1 MIIGISGK
9 KKSGKDTVANYLK
22 DKFGYTVYHY
32 ADPLK
37 EFCRDL
43 LGLDEKLL
51 WGTDEDKN
59 TLTGYKFEDLYNI
72 ATGLLNP
79 TKDYEFQDYLNDF
92 MPDNSCSYMTYREV
106 LQYFG
111 TEVFRAFNKSIWVDT
126 TFRKIER
133 DNCKLAVIADV
144 RFEDE
149 VEAILS
155 RNGDVIRL
163 LRNSGKVDEH
173 KSETILDGYNFK
185 NIIDNRA
192 ETLGET
198 FSHVDYF
205 MYKILSKKG

>member
-22 DKFGYTVYHY
+22 DKFGYTIYHY

-59 TLTGYKFEDLYNI
+59 TLTKYTFYDFHDI
-72 ATGLLNP
+72 A
-79 TKDYEFQDYLNDF
+79 
-92 MPDNSCSYMTYREV
+92 CSIMKIRNFSENRNYMSYREI

-111 TEVFRAFNKSIWVDT
+111 TEVFRAFYQSIWVET
-126 TFRKIER
+126 TLRRIER

-149 VEAILS
+149 VQGILDK
-155 RNGDVIRL
+155 NGDVIRL

-173 KSETILDGYNFK
+173 KSETVLDGYNFK

-192 ETLGET
+192 ETLEET
-198 FSHVDYF
+198 YSHVDYF
-205 MYKILSKKG
+205 MYKILNKRG

>member
-1 MIIGISGK
+1 MIIGVSGK

-22 DKFGYTVYHY
+22 EKFGYTIYHY

-59 TLTGYKFEDLYNI
+59 TSTNYKFEDLYNI
-72 ATGLLNP
+72 ATRLINP
-79 TKDYEFQDYLNDF
+79 TEDFEFQEHINNM
-92 MPDNSCSYMTYREV
+92 MPDNSSKYMTYREV

-111 TEVFRAFNKSIWVDT
+111 TEVFRAFNKNIWVDT
-126 TFRKIER
+126 TFRKIQR

-149 VEAILS
+149 VEAILN

-173 KSETILDGYNFK
+173 KSEKALDSYNFK
-185 NIIDNRA
+185 KIIDNRA
-192 ETLGET
+192 ETVEET

-205 MYKILSKKG
+205 MYKILNKKG